1 MKISKYLKKTSV
13 VIILMLILASSLIF
27 SINNIIDLP
36 LDSTIVGEQELI
48 IELLASF
55 LLIETPLQFNQDL
68 LVIYLS
74 WTLNVLISSIILADP
89 KKVVFRIS
97 SIMFFICFF
106 LFVFGFR
113 HSPIYFNQYF
123 SVMIVQVLLL
133 ISYLV
138 ILSIIFSLLTQKIS
152 EKYKSSDIRDV
163 KIETLVKNNRITCPH
178 CGTKYESVPLY
189 CYNCSKKIKIEHEEI

>member
-13 VIILMLILASSLIF
+13 VIILMLISASSLIF
-27 SINNIIDLP
+27 TINNIIDLP

-48 IELLASF
+48 IELLASY
-55 LLIETPLQFNQDL
+55 LLIDTPSQLNQEL

-74 WTLNVLISSIILADP
+74 WTLSVLISSIILADP
-89 KKVVFRIS
+89 KKVVFRIGT
-97 SIMFFICFF
+97 IMFFICFF

-113 HSPIYFNQYF
+113 HSPIYFNQNF
-123 SVMIVQVLLL
+123 SGMFIQVLLL

-138 ILSIIFSLLTQKIS
+138 LLSIIFSLLTQKIS
-152 EKYKSSDIRDV
+152 ERYKSSDMKDE
-163 KIETLVKNNRITCPH
+163 KIETLVKNNRTTCPH

-189 CYNCSKKIKIEHEEI
+189 CYNCSKKIKIKNEEI

>member
-1 MKISKYLKKTSV
+1 
-13 VIILMLILASSLIF
+13 MLILASSLIF